1 MQPADFKDDMFG
13 RLLLAPEGYW
23 AFVPQSLEPTIDLG
37 LDLINKLSEADRA
50 LSELSGVAR
59 TLPNPHLLIGP
70 FVRKEAVLSSRIEG
84 TRTSYSDLLFFEA
97 ARQREKETADAQEV
111 FNYVRALEFGLERM
125 KELPISLRLLREIHE
140 KLLAGVRGGNRTPG
154 EFRRTQNWIGPP
166 GCSLMEA
173 TYVPPPVPEMKDTLD
188 DFEKY
193 LHAESAFPPIVR
205 LSLIH
210 YQFEAI
216 HPFLDGNGRIGR
228 LLITLI
234 LCSEGLLPQPLL
246 YLSAFFERHRNQYY
260 DMLLAVS
267 QEGNWSEWISFFL
280 EAVISQSK
288 DAIQRSDQLLSLW
301 KSYRDKM
308 QQVRASA
315 LLLKLI
321 DELFTNPVTTNR
333 FATETLSITPRSAQN
348 NIEKLE
354 KVGILKEI
362 TGRGRNRIYI
372 APEIIDI
379 VEQENII

>member
-173 TYVPPPVPEMKDTLD
+173 TYVPPPVSEMKDTLD

-193 LHAESAFPPIVR
+193 LHDESAFPPIVR
-205 LSLIH
+205 LALIH